1 MNFSM
6 KNRIVPFLIFF
17 VLFSCKKEVNISFT
31 EFNKVY
37 NLNAVVELN
46 IPKAQGEKTVSLAIN
61 SKIESHIANALS
73 FSEENSDSLQLEEA
87 IFKFQEEYASF
98 KSDFEESAMVW
109 EAMFDGEVIYQ
120 STEVITLAINGY
132 TNTGGAHGNM
142 DISLYNFDATTGK
155 ILEINDIISDMDGF
169 SKLVESYFDK
179 EIAKDEDS
187 ERSEFFFGEPFHLPA
202 NIGFEEDG
210 ILILYNVYE
219 IASYAQGI
227 TEFTIPFEEVLD
239 YLKIY

>member
-6 KNRIVPFLIFF
+6 RNRILSFLVFI

-37 NLNAVVELN
+37 NLNAIVELN

-61 SKIESHIANALS
+61 SKIENHIANALS
-73 FSEENSDSLQLEEA
+73 FSEENLDSLQLEEA
-87 IFKFQEEYASF
+87 IFKFQEEYATF
-98 KSDFEESAMVW
+98 KSDYEESAMVW

-120 STEVITLAINGY
+120 SEDVITLAINGY

-142 DISLYNFDATTGK
+142 DISLYNFDTYTGD
-155 ILEINDIISDMDGF
+155 ILEIKDLVSDMEGF
-169 SKLVESYFDK
+169 SELVESYFNK
-179 EIAKDEDS
+179 EIDTDKDV
-187 ERSEFFFGEPFHLPA
+187 ERSEFFFGDPFHLPA
-202 NIGFEEDG
+202 NIGFNDEG
-210 ILILYNVYE
+210 VLILYNVYE

-227 TEFTIPFEEVLD
+227 TEFTIPLEEAKD